1 MYNLSSLDS
10 LHSLDSINSLDSL
23 DSFDSLDSLSAALR
37 FLAGDVC
44 LQIGKDTLAKCR
56 PLSLTCTS
64 AIAEEAL
71 CTWLCKDAHFF
82 TLFKSEDNNNTLIYS
97 HTNEML
103 YHASVDAQ
111 LAPICPK
118 DMAFLCQFTF
128 DSLPEG
134 RVPRLLVFDVLFPG
148 PAVHRGEILRSMQCL
163 PQPLCCVQWL
173 GFSRYLSQEFFQA
186 LPHAISGILVL
197 GDDPLQMGV
206 MNK

>member
-1 MYNLSSLDS
+1 MQ
-10 LHSLDSINSLDSL
+10 
-23 DSFDSLDSLSAALR
+23 
-37 FLAGDVC
+37 V
-44 LQIGKDTLAKCR
+44 GKDTLAKCNPIR
-56 PLSLTCTS
+56 LSTVTDVPDES
-64 AIAEEAL
+64 L
-71 CTWLCKDAHFF
+71 CTWLCKDAHLF
-82 TLFKSEDNNNTLIYS
+82 TLFKSGTDSTLVYS

-103 YHASVDAQ
+103 YHASMHAQ

-134 RVPRLLVFDVLFPG
+134 RVPRLLVFDVLCPS

-173 GFSRYLSQEFFQA
+173 GFSRYLSREFFAQ

-197 GDDPLQMGV
+197 QNDPFQLNVIKQ
-206 MNK
+206 